1 MHAADSKERRDS
13 KEGNVLKSDGKM
25 KCWMADLE
33 GKMDVL
39 HVKVKHMQDHPVPLS
54 PSGRAVRS
62 IRAMSAA
69 PSSAV
74 GEGAGVG
81 GGVGIGIEA
90 GGGVGGVRVTQSGRS
105 SDLLG
110 DASSG
115 M

>member
-1 MHAADSKERRDS
+1 MYASDPKERRDS

-25 KCWMADLE
+25 KCWMEDLE

-39 HVKVKHMQDHPVPLS
+39 HVKVKNMQDHPVPLS

-62 IRAMSAA
+62 IRAMNAA
-69 PSSAV
+69 PSPT
-74 GEGAGVG
+74 GREGAGG
-81 GGVGIGIEA
+81 GIGIGAEA
-90 GGGVGGVRVTQSGRS
+90 VRVTQSEKS

-110 DASSG
+110 DVSLG

>member
-1 MHAADSKERRDS
+1 M
-13 KEGNVLKSDGKM
+13 LKSDGKM

-69 PSSAV
+69 PTSAV
-74 GEGAGVG
+74 GEGAGIGAGVG
-81 GGVGIGIEA
+81 GGVGIGA
-90 GGGVGGVRVTQSGRS
+90 GGVRDTQSGRS

>member
-1 MHAADSKERRDS
+1 MLPVDPKERRDS
-13 KEGNVLKSDGKM
+13 KEGNVLKSDGRM

-54 PSGRAVRS
+54 PTGRAVRS
-62 IRAMSAA
+62 IRAMNAA
-69 PSSAV
+69 PGSAV
-74 GEGAGVG
+74 GEGAGV
-81 GGVGIGIEA
+81 VAEIGA
-90 GGGVGGVRVTQSGRS
+90 GGGVRVMQSERS

-115 M
+115 L

>member
-69 PSSAV
+69 SSSAV
-74 GEGAGVG
+74 GEGIGAG
-81 GGVGIGIEA
+81 
-90 GGGVGGVRVTQSGRS
+90 GGVRVTQSGKS